1 MLFQLIILKS
11 YLKDLFLATP
21 LSTSYSPNFIELKSI
36 NLMLDLFAN
45 RKSEF
50 WIMFGLSNELI
61 KAIKASRWKL
71 NWLDLEQSSK
81 QQQQQPLPHPSLVA
95 RSRDASDLSKNNQ
108 FTRVKLYRTAHTH
121 THTRT
126 RLRNHCSVHM
136 GFTYLDILGNI
147 TIL

>member
-61 KAIKASRWKL
+61 KAIKAARWKL

-81 QQQQQPLPHPSLVA
+81 QQQQPHPSLVA

-121 THTRT
+121 TRT

>member
-121 THTRT
+121 THTHT
-126 RLRNHCSVHM
+126 VRNHCSVHM